1 MTDDKKKIG
10 RLGEEAACEYLA
22 GLGYEILERNYETYS
37 GEIDIVALDT
47 GEDGDAGRKSGTM
60 VFVEVKSR
68 KDKRYGRAAH
78 AVNREKLLHIV
89 NSSAIYV
96 KRHPWLKELHQRIDV
111 IEVYSD
117 GTLEHIKNVNL
128 EGVVNA

>member
-10 RLGEEAACEYLA
+10 RLGEDAACEHLA
-22 GLGYEILERNYETYS
+22 GLGYEILDRNYETYS
-37 GEIDIVALDT
+37 GEIDIVAK
-47 GEDGDAGRKSGTM
+47 DGDTI
-60 VFVEVKSR
+60 VFAEVKAR
-68 KDKRYGRAAH
+68 KNKAYGRAAH
-78 AVNREKLLHIV
+78 AVNRGKLLHIV